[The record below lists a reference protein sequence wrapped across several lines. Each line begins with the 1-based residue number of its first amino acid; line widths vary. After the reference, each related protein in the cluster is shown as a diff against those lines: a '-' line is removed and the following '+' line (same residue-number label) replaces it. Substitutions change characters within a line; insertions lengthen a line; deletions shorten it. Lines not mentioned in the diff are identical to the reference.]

1 MKTRVS
7 GNGLRSY
14 PRPNSEPNGFTAE
27 GVETAIGPSRTDE
40 GTVQTTNTDN
50 TKCRKTKEVH
60 IGNRKV
66 RLEPSVATKVVVVRK
81 CVDRKIIPIRFRA
94 GLLTA

>member
-14 PRPNSEPNGFTAE
+14 PRPNSEPNGLTAE

-40 GTVQTTNTDN
+40 GTVQTTNYTGFP
-50 TKCRKTKEVH
+50 V
-60 IGNRKV
+60 
-66 RLEPSVATKVVVVRK
+66 
-81 CVDRKIIPIRFRA
+81 
-94 GLLTA
+94 